1 MTDIEGARTPS
12 NGILPGI
19 QYLRG
24 FAAILVVIWHAN
36 WLVSLPPSY
45 GYSPFQLAET
55 GLFGVAV
62 FFVISG
68 FIITIV
74 SLGSSRVS
82 LNEFVT
88 RRFLRIIPFM
98 WACVIGYNLLSLAG
112 RGKLDIAAALRAMVL
127 WPIGELRPHIVWT
140 LRHELIFYIL
150 FALTMLRAKPR
161 PILLTIWFVCP
172 LLWYGAARLFWPV
185 LLQPQTAASDL
196 ASTILY
202 GNIMMPNLQ
211 FGAGFAFGLLWLKG
225 SRLMRPRNSSA
236 LLVTIGMT
244 VLSTAIVGSTLSE
257 DNGLRALYWTL
268 FASIVVWSGIVSLDR
283 SGPLQ
288 SLGML
293 LGNASYSIYLTH
305 NAVLLVLIQAS
316 ARVHDPLPAPLFLV
330 LSVALCVVAG
340 VIIHWY
346 GEQPLIAYCRRL
358 PNGAWPWPRSSA
370 NNLLPNQSSES
381 EPREAAPANG
391 GIGTLTSELSA
402 PLKTPRR

>member
-36 WLVSLPPSY
+36 WLTSLPPSY

-55 GLFGVAV
+55 GLFGVAI

-68 FIITIV
+68 FIITII

-82 LNEFVT
+82 LGEFVT
-88 RRFLRIIPFM
+88 RRFVRIIPFM
-98 WACVIGYNLLSLAG
+98 WACIIGYNLLSLAG
-112 RGKLDIAAALRAMVL
+112 TGKLDIVPALRAMVL

-150 FALTMLRAKPR
+150 FALTMLRSRPQ
-161 PILLTIWFVCP
+161 PILLAIWFVCP
-172 LLWYGAARLFWPV
+172 LLWYGAARLFWPA
-185 LLQPQTAASDL
+185 LLQPQNVASDL

-225 SRLMRPRNSSA
+225 SRLMRPRNASA
-236 LLVTIGMT
+236 FVVTIGMT
-244 VLSTAIVGSTLSE
+244 ILATAIVGLALSE

-268 FASIVVWSGIVSLDR
+268 FASIVVWSGIVSLDK

-316 ARVHDPLPAPLFLV
+316 AHVHNPLPSQLFLA
-330 LSVALCVVAG
+330 LSVTLCVGAG
-340 VIIHWY
+340 VMIHWY

-358 PNGAWPWPRSSA
+358 PNRRWRWPRTSA
-370 NNLLPNQSSES
+370 NNVLPNQSCEL
-381 EPREAAPANG
+381 EQREAAPANG
-391 GIGTLTSELSA
+391 RIGTLTELST